1 MTTQVQERRYFPV
14 SDVALHD
21 NGVRVE
27 SYWRDGTEVR
37 VSVIPPGA
45 QVPDRLSGQAQVA
58 MVAQGRISAT
68 AGEVT
73 RLMEPERH
81 VCVAPPGV
89 AFSAVNPTDSEA
101 VLVELR
107 RNNPGEAY
115 PAPSD
120 YFLEPFESRKF
131 VGMDVTFF
139 VADWIELMIADIPG
153 GGEMPYHRHSHEQ
166 IGICLEGR
174 YDMTVEESSHE
185 LRFGGTYFCASQEG
199 HGAVNPHAEVARSVN
214 IFIPPRYHRVPGQKA
229 KRENE
234 RDSGRETER

>member
-1 MTTQVQERRYFPV
+1 MTTHVQERRYFPAA
-14 SDVALHD
+14 DVALHD
-21 NGVRVE
+21 DGVRVE
-27 SYWRDGTEVR
+27 SYWRDDTEVR
-37 VSVIPPGA
+37 VSVLPPGA
-45 QVPDRLSGQAQVA
+45 RVPGRPIGQAQVA
-58 MVAQGRISAT
+58 MVVQGRIST
-68 AGEVT
+68 TVGEVT

-89 AFSAVNPTDSEA
+89 SFSAVNPTESEA
-101 VLVELR
+101 VLLELR
-107 RNNPGEAY
+107 RSKPGEIY

-166 IGICLEGR
+166 IGVCLEGR

-199 HGAVNPHAEVARSVN
+199 HGAVNPHADVARSVN
-214 IFIPPRYHRVPGQKA
+214 IFIPPRYHRVPGQKTRR
-229 KRENE
+229 KNE
-234 RDSGRETER
+234 QDTDRETQ